1 MEHFK
6 ENLCSIQ
13 TKIQTLTENNSNIQL
28 APWNISSWDGAPSPR
43 QVFSGNKIEESNCV
57 AL

>member
-13 TKIQTLTENNSNIQL
+13 TKIQTLTKHNSNIQL
-28 APWNISSWDGAPSPR
+28 VQGNTSSWYGAPSPR
-43 QVFSGNKIEESNCV
+43 QVFWDNKIEETNCV